1 MSDKFKAYGYIE
13 GFDMLDEEVC
23 PSEPSAKE
31 KAFILGLLLLP
42 ALLMLGACLAGAK

>member
-23 PSEPSAKE
+23 PSEPPAKE
-31 KAFILGLLLLP
+31 KVFILTLLLLP
-42 ALLMLGACLAGAK
+42 VLLMLGAALAEAR